1 MQELKDKDLVDLL
14 SPSLTKVSK
23 ASPPGELE
31 IASFDE
37 AHDIMLKALENKKM
51 KAGLTRMNA
60 ACGVFHVILTVCI
73 EREGLVSSI
82 KFFDLRGPERV
93 AASGSHKS
101 QGALEAL
108 GINQSLSALTDVITS
123 LASKKTHI
131 PFHNHQLTL
140 TMKDSFLNGNCTM
153 LLTLCPGDKLDPFL
167 RLANSMKCIY

>member
-73 EREGLVSSI
+73 EREELV
-82 KFFDLRGPERV
+82 
-93 AASGSHKS
+93 
-101 QGALEAL
+101 
-108 GINQSLSALTDVITS
+108 
-123 LASKKTHI
+123 
-131 PFHNHQLTL
+131 
-140 TMKDSFLNGNCTM
+140 
-153 LLTLCPGDKLDPFL
+153 
-167 RLANSMKCIY
+167 